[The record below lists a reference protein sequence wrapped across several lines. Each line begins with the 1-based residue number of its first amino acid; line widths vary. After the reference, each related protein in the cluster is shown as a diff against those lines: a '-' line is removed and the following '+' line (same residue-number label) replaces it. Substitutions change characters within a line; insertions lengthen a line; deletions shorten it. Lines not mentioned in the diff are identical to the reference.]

1 MKRTLTFLIESPLDR
16 RNYIRFGIQYLASR
30 YVVQIIDCTHYVYP
44 KIPAKLNAMIDPGC
58 RYTLIS
64 SSKELRNIDP
74 VGIGGIVIDMLGET
88 ISGNTVRRHLLQNGG
103 LRVLVLAG
111 RLHFTPSL
119 FLERLKK
126 LIIKA
131 WRPTTI
137 QSFLKQAVRV
147 LDKKLAPV
155 RPIDLLVLG
164 GAADITAIRSTSI
177 VYAHS
182 FDYDRWQTLPQSN
195 LVHQGKFALFL
206 DEDMVSHPD
215 YIRLRL
221 QPAATEAS
229 YYSAI
234 NLFFNI
240 YQKYTGIP
248 VYVAMHPHSQYLK
261 QSNLWG
267 NRILFYEQTPE
278 AIKAASQIFTHFST
292 SISFAILANKPITH
306 LISDEI
312 MKSFLGRQI
321 IGLSKFLNTQIVNID
336 HELNEK
342 VALSLGQ
349 IDMARYRAYKN
360 RYIKSEDSEEA
371 PLWEIIAK
379 AAERKLI
386 EASK

>member
-1 MKRTLTFLIESPLDR
+1 MKRILTFLIESPLDK
-16 RNYIRFGIQYLASR
+16 RNYIRFGIQYLDSR
-30 YVVQIIDCTHYVYP
+30 YVVQILDCTHYVYP
-44 KIPAKLNAMIDPGC
+44 KIPAKLNVMIDPGC

-88 ISGNTVRRHLLQNGG
+88 ISGNNVRRHLLQNGG

-126 LIIKA
+126 LITKA
-131 WRPTTI
+131 WRPTSI
-137 QSFLKQAVRV
+137 QSFLKQAVRT

-164 GAADITAIRSTSI
+164 GAADINAIRSTSI

-215 YIRLRL
+215 YVRLRL

-234 NLFFNI
+234 NHFFNE
-240 YQKYTGIP
+240 YQQYTGIP

-267 NRILFYEQTPE
+267 DRKLFYAQTPE
-278 AIKAASQIFTHFST
+278 AIKGASQIFLHFST
-292 SISFAILANKPITH
+292 AISFAILDNKPITH

-312 MKSFLGRQI
+312 MKSFMGRQI
-321 IGLSKFLNTQIVNID
+321 VGLSQFLNTPILNID
-336 HELNEK
+336 HPLTK
-342 VALSLGQ
+342 KDALCLTQ

-360 RYIKSEDSEEA
+360 MYIKSEDSEKA
-371 PLWEIIAK
+371 PLWEIIANAVDQK
-379 AAERKLI
+379 MADTT
-386 EASK
+386 